1 MAELRVQVELL
12 GEAAMLQF
20 GVRLAEAIEK
30 NLADDAEPANSKQ
43 ALLIALQ
50 GDLGA
55 GKTTL
60 SRGILNAL
68 GHVGSV
74 KSPTYTLVEPYDLS
88 LGQVC
93 HFDFYRLADP
103 EELEYMG
110 FQDYLADSRLCLIE
124 WPQRGAGF
132 LPEADILIDIV
143 QCKNGRQVTLSGS
156 SAVAIKILGQLD
168 NRAQA
173 TGEGAN

>member
-1 MAELRVQVELL
+1 MGEWQFQRVLL
-12 GEAAMLQF
+12 SEAAMLQF
-20 GVRLAEAIEK
+20 GHALAESIAAA
-30 NLADDAEPANSKQ
+30 LVGTSVAGDGKQ

-60 SRGILNAL
+60 SRGILNGL

-74 KSPTYTLVEPYDLS
+74 KSPTYTLVEPYQLP

-93 HFDFYRLADP
+93 HFDFYRLMDP

-110 FQDYLADSRLCLIE
+110 FQDYLVESKLCLIE

-132 LPEADILIDIV
+132 LPETDILIDIT
-143 QCKNGRQVTLSGS
+143 QREEGREMILSGKS
-156 SAVAIKILGQLD
+156 ELAATILALLD
-168 NRAQA
+168 GTEN
-173 TGEGAN
+173 EV